1 MEGYLYI
8 AHTQSIQMTQENIV
22 YIGRKPTM
30 TYVMAVLS
38 SINNY
43 DRGEVILK
51 ARGRAISTAVD
62 VAEIVRNNYLSN
74 LKPKIEIDT
83 EVIKNGDDTRNVSS
97 ISITLSR
104 MDKIENPS
112 SESIEDVT
120 KVKGVGAATAKKLKD
135 GGFDSVSKI
144 KSASLS
150 ELSESTGLTV
160 KQVEKIK
167 RAASVI
173 RIQY

>member
-1 MEGYLYI
+1 M
-8 AHTQSIQMTQENIV
+8 
-22 YIGRKPTM
+22 
-30 TYVMAVLS
+30 
-38 SINNY
+38 
-43 DRGEVILK
+43 
-51 ARGRAISTAVD
+51 
-62 VAEIVRNNYLSN
+62 
-74 LKPKIEIDT
+74 KPKIEIDT

>member
-1 MEGYLYI
+1 M
-8 AHTQSIQMTQENIV
+8 SQENTV

-38 SINNY
+38 SMNNPNT
-43 DRGEVILK
+43 GEVVLK

-74 LKPKIEIDT
+74 LKPEITVGT
-83 EVIKNGDDTRNVSS
+83 ESIQNGDQTRNVSS

-104 MDKIENPS
+104 MKEVEKPISKNNSDLTN
-112 SESIEDVT
+112 
-120 KVKGVGAATAKKLKD
+120 VKGVGAATAKKLRD

-144 KSASLS
+144 KSASVC

-167 RAASVI
+167 KAAGVTPF
-173 RIQY
+173 